1 MGCRTG
7 AVESQTDRIRLRG
20 SGASSALRQS
30 CRSSRTA
37 ARVAYPAG
45 VGVYI
50 GGLGV
55 RAEVSGVGNR
65 V

>member
-7 AVESQTDRIRLRG
+7 AVESQTDRIHLRG
-20 SGASSALRQS
+20 SGAPGALRQS
-30 CRSSRTA
+30 RGGRRTA
-37 ARVAYPAG
+37 ARLAYPAG

-55 RAEVSGVGNR
+55 RAEAGVGNR